1 MKSEIFS
8 KQFKVPKSSIDVRGH
23 VNNLVYLEWCLEIA
37 EAHWETKATSE
48 MKKNYVWY
56 VLHHSIDYKDSVFEG
71 EDLKIE
77 TWISDYKGAKCHRL
91 YKIVRISDQKVI
103 IEAKT
108 DWCLVNALTQ
118 RPSKITEEISTL
130 FE

>member
-1 MKSEIFS
+1 MKPEIFS

-56 VLHHSIDYKDSVFEG
+56 VLHHSIDYKESVFEG

-77 TWISDYKGAKCHRL
+77 KWISDYKGAKCERL
-91 YKIVRISDQKVI
+91 YKILRI
-103 IEAKT
+103 
-108 DWCLVNALTQ
+108 
-118 RPSKITEEISTL
+118 
-130 FE
+130 

>member
-1 MKSEIFS
+1 MISEIFS
-8 KQFKVPKSSIDVRGH
+8 KQFKVPHSAIDVRGH

-37 EAHWETKATSE
+37 EAHWESKATSE
-48 MKKNYVWY
+48 MKKNFVWY
-56 VLHHSIDYKDSVFEG
+56 VLHHSIDYKASVFES
-71 EDLKIE
+71 EDLKVE
-77 TWISDYKGAKCHRL
+77 TWIAHYKGAKCERH
-91 YKIVRISDQKVI
+91 YKITRLADQKTI

>member
-1 MKSEIFS
+1 MKPEIFS

-77 TWISDYKGAKCHRL
+77 TWISDYKGAKCERL